1 LAFQT
6 TLPAGFD
13 GDQGGG
19 ILPGPQGS
27 GTTRKEP
34 DVKGFVDSIE
44 DLADANEAFRRV
56 LYTGR
61 HLQLVMMRLLPGEEI
76 GLETHLEH
84 DQFFQFIDGKGAV
97 IINGLRTP
105 VADDSAVLVPAGAR
119 HNIVN
124 TGEGPLKFYSLYG
137 PPEHRDGLVHDTYA
151 DAARSPEPFD
161 GRLSE

>member
-1 LAFQT
+1 M
-6 TLPAGFD
+6 
-13 GDQGGG
+13 
-19 ILPGPQGS
+19 
-27 GTTRKEP
+27 
-34 DVKGFVDSIE
+34 KGFVDSIE

-84 DQFFQFIDGKGAV
+84 DQFFQFIDGEGAV
-97 IINGLRTP
+97 IIDGLRTP
-105 VADDSAVLVPAGAR
+105 VEDDSAVLVPAGAR

-124 TGEGPLKFYSLYG
+124 TGAEPLKFYSLYG

-151 DAARSPEPFD
+151 DAARAPEPFD
-161 GRLSE
+161 GRRSE